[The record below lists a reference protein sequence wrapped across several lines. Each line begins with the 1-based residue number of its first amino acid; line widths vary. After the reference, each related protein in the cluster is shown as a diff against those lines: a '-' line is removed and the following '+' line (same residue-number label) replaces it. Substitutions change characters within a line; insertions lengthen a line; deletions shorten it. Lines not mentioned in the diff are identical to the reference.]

1 MSKKHNDQKLIIENF
16 NKWINEEEEN
26 EEPAV
31 EEAAGSCP
39 EDEPIEEGE
48 LQEIVVA
55 SGVAYAT
62 GKFLTGLSRLLGA
75 YNDLTRIT
83 DEMMQDPN
91 TPEALKD
98 VASGVAQAGAD
109 IKDEAGTVARDLPV
123 GQKLTQ
129 AAIAKI
135 LKKHFGIKVDP
146 ESDWVP
152 NTLKPEPEEPP
163 IPEPEPQPHVRGY
176 ADAPES
182 EPEDME
188 SRAKLGLMSKEK
200 EDRLSQLRTKYK
212 TGADEDDDDVK

>member
-62 GKFLTGLSRLLGA
+62 AKFLTGLSNLLGA
-75 YNDLTRIT
+75 YNEYTRVT
-83 DEMMQDPN
+83 DEMMRDPN

-98 VASGVAQAGAD
+98 IASGVTQAGAD
-109 IKDEAGTVARDLPV
+109 IKDEAGPVVRDLPV

-129 AAIAKI
+129 AAIAKL

-146 ESDWVP
+146 KSDWLP
-152 NTLKPEPEEPP
+152 RGSLPGGSKPEPEETPA
-163 IPEPEPQPHVRGY
+163 PEPEQV
-176 ADAPES
+176 APEP

-188 SRAKLGLMSKEK
+188 ARAKLGLMSKEK
-200 EDRLSQLRTKYK
+200 EDRLSHLRAKHKKATSK
-212 TGADEDDDDVK
+212 GDDDVK